1 MYESMAT
8 IEDIRVEQEALKEFL
23 EIFDKSEAV
32 YDEVNDYLIKV
43 DISEEL
49 FRDLP
54 SIKELNKHVL
64 AHASSRFRDE
74 VVTCYCNYSFEDED
88 VCLDFHLWVVE
99 V

>member
-8 IEDIRVEQEALKEFL
+8 IEGIRVEQEALKEFF

-32 YDEVNDYLIKV
+32 HDEDDYLIKV

-49 FRDLP
+49 FQDLP
-54 SIKELNKHVL
+54 SIKELNKRVL

-74 VVTCYCNYSFEDED
+74 VVTCYCNYSFEDEV